1 MLSVKQ
7 VLLNVVDKSVRLT
20 PVFRLR
26 KDELCMLAI
35 VNTVPEKADREIMH
49 VVKIQNLLFHPDDIK
64 YNYEFSQF
72 TITHPDEIPTSDGRV
87 CYPNDLKVGVCIIRV
102 T

>member
-7 VLLNVVDKSVRLT
+7 VLLNIVDKSVRLT

-49 VVKIQNLLFHPDDIK
+49 VVKIQNLLSHPDDIK
-64 YNYEFSQF
+64 HACEF

-87 CYPNDLKVGVCIIRV
+87 CYPDDLKVGVYIIRV